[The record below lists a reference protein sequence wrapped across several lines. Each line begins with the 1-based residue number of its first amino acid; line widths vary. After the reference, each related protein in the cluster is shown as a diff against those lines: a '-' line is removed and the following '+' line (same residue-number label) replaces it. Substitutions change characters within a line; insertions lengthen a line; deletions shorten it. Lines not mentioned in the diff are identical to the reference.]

1 VVRFYRGW
9 PRIAVLNGG
18 KGSST
23 IGFWTHIIAVTM
35 VHALPLLLRTT
46 FAMVFG
52 GRWMELATQ
61 FSGQPLDSK
70 PGARRLP
77 IVKNSIF
84 VFRSQVALEI

>member
-1 VVRFYRGW
+1 
-9 PRIAVLNGG
+9 
-18 KGSST
+18 
-23 IGFWTHIIAVTM
+23 M
-35 VHALPLLLRTT
+35 VQALPLLRTT

-52 GRWMELATQ
+52 ARWMELATQ

-77 IVKNSIF
+77 IVKNLIF